1 MQDTSAQSRRL
12 LRNLY
17 VTRTVVQL
25 AWAVLLFR
33 LSDHPQAVAAFL
45 VFYPLWDVAC
55 NLYDLRTSGQDSSA
69 RSAQLLNIA
78 LGLVTALAIGLTVMR
93 RPTYSIA
100 SFGVWALA
108 AGLLQLVSGLSRRKR
123 LGGQW
128 AMILSGAQSALAGV
142 AFFLGGLNGKFQA
155 KDLGGYAI
163 FGGIYF
169 LIGGILIGRKLPQA
183 TAVRGMDEQ
192 EPAL

>member
-1 MQDTSAQSRRL
+1 MQNTSTQSPRL

-25 AWAVLLFR
+25 AWAVLLLR
-33 LSDHPQAVAAFL
+33 LSDHPQAIATLL
-45 VFYPLWDVAC
+45 VFYPLWDVIC
-55 NLYDLRTSGQDSSA
+55 TLYDLRTSGQDASA

-78 LGLVTALAIGLTVMR
+78 LGLATALAIGLTVVG
-93 RPTYSIA
+93 RPAYSIA

-142 AFFLGGLNGKFQA
+142 AFFLGGLNGKFHA

-169 LIGGILIGRKLPQA
+169 LIGGILISRKLSHA
-183 TAVRGMDEQ
+183 TAVGGME
-192 EPAL
+192 E